1 VKLVH
6 LVGFIIKKFVAM
18 QNGHKKAKT
27 FPTHPSCTATV
38 LFFLVIQGSRPAK
51 LEKADILEMAV
62 QHLQR
67 LHEQQKR
74 HQEHRLKQVA
84 TRESGDTV
92 SLTQQEKRQAHMW
105 LESCMTTNEDQVKH
119 EEEECDAPKQC
130 KPSPIVS
137 DTMHRYQKESAQT
150 TTTTT
155 AVQNVSSCMQEICY
169 EDISSSKFRAGFS
182 ECAREAWQFLN
193 HSEDV
198 HIAVRERLSKHL
210 ASRLD
215 ALEDREDVT
224 SSSHQ
229 PADSTQ
235 NTVPETA
242 RVLSSASPPV
252 LIQTPSGFTLLPTKL
267 ANGDLIF
274 VIPADVT
281 KSVTACL
288 NGQSSSKYHANS
300 EVHGAEGSTHAQD
313 GVVWRPW

>member
-1 VKLVH
+1 
-6 LVGFIIKKFVAM
+6 M
-18 QNGHKKAKT
+18 
-27 FPTHPSCTATV
+27 
-38 LFFLVIQGSRPAK
+38 
-51 LEKADILEMAV
+51 EKADILEMAV

-67 LHEQQKR
+67 LHDQQKR

-84 TRESGDTV
+84 TKGSGDTV
-92 SLTQQEKRQAHMW
+92 SLTQEEKRQAQIW
-105 LESCMTTNEDQVKH
+105 LESCRMTDEGQVKH
-119 EEEECDAPKQC
+119 EEECDASKQC
-130 KPSPIVS
+130 KPSPIVP

-155 AVQNVSSCMQEICY
+155 PIHNMSSCMQKICY
-169 EDISSSKFRAGFS
+169 EDTSSSKFRAGFS
-182 ECAREAWQFLN
+182 ECAREAWQFLG
-193 HSEDV
+193 HSEDMHV
-198 HIAVRERLSKHL
+198 AVRERLSKHL

-215 ALEDREDVT
+215 ALEDTDDVT

-235 NTVPETA
+235 NIVPETA
-242 RVLSSASPPV
+242 RVLSSASPPI

-274 VIPADVT
+274 VIPANVT

-300 EVHGAEGSTHAQD
+300 EGHRAEGSMNA
-313 GVVWRPW
+313 

>member
-1 VKLVH
+1 VYFPHIPLV
-6 LVGFIIKKFVAM
+6 LQQVYFCLI
-18 QNGHKKAKT
+18 T
-27 FPTHPSCTATV
+27 
-38 LFFLVIQGSRPAK
+38 QGSRPAK

-74 HQEHRLKQVA
+74 HQEHRLKHVA
-84 TRESGDTV
+84 TKESGDTL
-92 SLTQQEKRQAHMW
+92 SLTQQKKRQAQMW
-105 LESCMTTNEDQVKH
+105 LESCMTTNEGQVKH
-119 EEEECDAPKQC
+119 EEEGDAPKQC
-130 KPSPIVS
+130 RSSKIVP

-150 TTTTT
+150 TTTTI
-155 AVQNVSSCMQEICY
+155 QNVSTCMQNICH

-210 ASRLD
+210 VSRLD
-215 ALEDREDVT
+215 ALEDRDDVT

-235 NTVPETA
+235 NIVPETA

-252 LIQTPSGFTLLPTKL
+252 LIQTPSGFTVLPTKL

-274 VIPADVT
+274 VIPAEVT
-281 KSVTACL
+281 KSVTASL
-288 NGQSSSKYHANS
+288 NGGSSSKYHANS
-300 EVHGAEGSTHAQD
+300 EVHGVEESTHAQD

>member
-1 VKLVH
+1 
-6 LVGFIIKKFVAM
+6 
-18 QNGHKKAKT
+18 
-27 FPTHPSCTATV
+27 
-38 LFFLVIQGSRPAK
+38 
-51 LEKADILEMAV
+51 MAV

-67 LHEQQKR
+67 LHDQQKR

-84 TRESGDTV
+84 TKGSGDTV
-92 SLTQQEKRQAHMW
+92 SLTQEEKRQAQIW
-105 LESCMTTNEDQVKH
+105 LESCRMTDEGQVKH
-119 EEEECDAPKQC
+119 EEECDASKQC
-130 KPSPIVS
+130 KPSPIVP

-155 AVQNVSSCMQEICY
+155 PIHNMSSCMQKICY
-169 EDISSSKFRAGFS
+169 EDTSSSKFRAGFS
-182 ECAREAWQFLN
+182 ECAREAWQFLG
-193 HSEDV
+193 HSEDMHV
-198 HIAVRERLSKHL
+198 AVRERLSKHL

-215 ALEDREDVT
+215 ALEDTDDVT

-235 NTVPETA
+235 NIVPETA
-242 RVLSSASPPV
+242 RVLSSASPPI

-274 VIPADVT
+274 VIPANVT

-300 EVHGAEGSTHAQD
+300 EGHRAEGSTHSQD

>member
-1 VKLVH
+1 MH
-6 LVGFIIKKFVAM
+6 GHT
-18 QNGHKKAKT
+18 NGKI
-27 FPTHPSCTATV
+27 FPRHPSCTATV

-74 HQEHRLKQVA
+74 HQGHRLKQVA
-84 TRESGDTV
+84 KKESGDTV
-92 SLTQQEKRQAHMW
+92 TLTQQEKRQAQMW
-105 LESCMTTNEDQVKH
+105 LESCMTTNEGQVKN
-119 EEEECDAPKQC
+119 EEEDEDCDARKQC
-130 KPSPIVS
+130 KSSPVVS
-137 DTMHRYQKESAQT
+137 DTMHRYQRESAQT
-150 TTTTT
+150 TTTP
-155 AVQNVSSCMQEICY
+155 AIQNVSSCMQKICY

-193 HSEDV
+193 HAEDV
-198 HIAVRERLSKHL
+198 HIAIRERLSKHL

-215 ALEDREDVT
+215 ALEDRDDVT
-224 SSSHQ
+224 SSSRQ

-235 NTVPETA
+235 NTVPERA

-281 KSVTACL
+281 KSVTASL
-288 NGQSSSKYHANS
+288 NGECSSKYHANS
-300 EVHGAEGSTHAQD
+300 EVHSAEGSTHAQD

>member
-1 VKLVH
+1 MYFPHIPLV
-6 LVGFIIKKFVAM
+6 LQQVYFCLI
-18 QNGHKKAKT
+18 
-27 FPTHPSCTATV
+27 
-38 LFFLVIQGSRPAK
+38 IQGSRPAK

-74 HQEHRLKQVA
+74 HQEHRLKHVA
-84 TRESGDTV
+84 TKENGDIT
-92 SLTQQEKRQAHMW
+92 SQTQQEKRQAQMW
-105 LESCMTTNEDQVKH
+105 LESCMTTNEGQVKH
-119 EEEECDAPKQC
+119 EEECDAPKKC
-130 KPSPIVS
+130 RTSPIVP
-137 DTMHRYQKESAQT
+137 DTMCRYQKVSAQT
-150 TTTTT
+150 TTTTI
-155 AVQNVSSCMQEICY
+155 QNASSCMHKICY

-193 HSEDV
+193 LSEDV
-198 HIAVRERLSKHL
+198 HIGVRERLSKHL
-210 ASRLD
+210 ASRLG
-215 ALEDREDVT
+215 ALEDRDDVT
-224 SSSHQ
+224 SSSQQ

-235 NTVPETA
+235 NIVPETA

-267 ANGDLIF
+267 TNGDLIF

-288 NGQSSSKYHANS
+288 NGASSSKYHANS

-313 GVVWRPW
+313 GAVWRPW

>member
-1 VKLVH
+1 
-6 LVGFIIKKFVAM
+6 
-18 QNGHKKAKT
+18 
-27 FPTHPSCTATV
+27 
-38 LFFLVIQGSRPAK
+38 

-74 HQEHRLKQVA
+74 RQEHRPKHVA
-84 TRESGDTV
+84 PEDSEDTV
-92 SLTQQEKRQAHMW
+92 SLTQQEKRRAQMW
-105 LESCMTTNEDQVKH
+105 PEARMTAKEGQVKH
-119 EEEECDAPKQC
+119 EEECDSPKHC
-130 KPSPIVS
+130 RPSPIVP

-155 AVQNVSSCMQEICY
+155 TGIQSVSSCMQKICY

-198 HIAVRERLSKHL
+198 HIAVRERLSRHL

-215 ALEDREDVT
+215 ALEDRDDVT

-235 NTVPETA
+235 NIVPERA
-242 RVLSSASPPV
+242 RVVSSAPPPV

-281 KSVTACL
+281 KSVTTCL
-288 NGQSSSKYHANS
+288 NGGNSSKYHANS

>member
-1 VKLVH
+1 
-6 LVGFIIKKFVAM
+6 M
-18 QNGHKKAKT
+18 NGKI

-38 LFFLVIQGSRPAK
+38 LFVLVIQGSRPTK

-62 QHLQR
+62 QYLQR

-84 TRESGDTV
+84 TKETGDTV
-92 SLTQQEKRQAHMW
+92 ILTQQEKREAQMW
-105 LESCMTTNEDQVKH
+105 LESCMTTNEGQVKH
-119 EEEECDAPKQC
+119 EEEECDTPKQC
-130 KPSPIVS
+130 KPSPIVP
-137 DTMHRYQKESAQT
+137 DIMHRYKKESAQT
-150 TTTTT
+150 TTTTGI
-155 AVQNVSSCMQEICY
+155 QNVSSCMQKICY
-169 EDISSSKFRAGFS
+169 EDISSSKFRSGFS

-193 HSEDV
+193 HSEDE
-198 HIAVRERLSKHL
+198 HIDVRERLSKHL

-215 ALEDREDVT
+215 VLEEREDVT

-235 NTVPETA
+235 NIVPETA
-242 RVLSSASPPV
+242 RVLSSSSPPV

-288 NGQSSSKYHANS
+288 NGESSKKYHANS
-300 EVHGAEGSTHAQD
+300 EVHGAEESTHAQD

>member
-1 VKLVH
+1 
-6 LVGFIIKKFVAM
+6 M
-18 QNGHKKAKT
+18 T
-27 FPTHPSCTATV
+27 
-38 LFFLVIQGSRPAK
+38 
-51 LEKADILEMAV
+51 V

-84 TRESGDTV
+84 TKKSGDTA
-92 SLTQQEKRQAHMW
+92 SLTQQEKRQAQMW
-105 LESCMTTNEDQVKH
+105 LESCMTTNESQVKH
-119 EEEECDAPKQC
+119 EECNASKQC
-130 KPSPIVS
+130 EPSSVVP
-137 DTMHRYQKESAQT
+137 DTMHRYEKDSAQT
-150 TTTTT
+150 TTT
-155 AVQNVSSCMQEICY
+155 ALQNVSSCMQKICY
-169 EDISSSKFRAGFS
+169 EYISSSKFRAGFS

-193 HSEDV
+193 HSEGV

-215 ALEDREDVT
+215 ALEDTDDVT

-235 NTVPETA
+235 HTAPETA

-274 VIPADVT
+274 VIPAQVT
-281 KSVTACL
+281 KSVSACL
-288 NGQSSSKYHANS
+288 NGESSGKYHANS
-300 EVHGAEGSTHAQD
+300 EVHGAVGSTNAHD